1 MRDGHGWLEARYKAR
16 RLLRTGKN
24 ALGHDPVFLPILLR
38 LTPLGTSRQITD
50 HTELVIEGFPRSG
63 NTFTVFCLQ
72 DVAQNQLLLSSHVH
86 HPSQLKL
93 AVDRGV
99 PTVLVVRE
107 PVAALSSYLTF
118 GQHGRPADVFR
129 EYYLY
134 HRELIPYAD
143 RVLILDFEEIISDM
157 PAIIERIN
165 HRFSMVLPP
174 FDQSPENV
182 ARLFEEIARQHQL
195 VHPRLEPDYVVPRPT
210 MARREINE
218 RHRRE
223 LLDPGN
229 DALRLQCTSVYEY
242 FSEKASAQRELFG
255 KVEPARDI
263 SVMRKQRPLPSA
275 AAAEEV
281 HPSNG

>member
-1 MRDGHGWLEARYKAR
+1 MEPFSGSPEELSEDIATIPRWGADKQRGRRYARRPRLARGPLKAR

-63 NTFTVFCLQ
+63 NTFTVLCLQ

-165 HRFSMVLPP
+165 CRFSMVLPP

-182 ARLFEEIARQHQL
+182 DSTVRG
-195 VHPRLEPDYVVPRPT
+195 DRPT
-210 MARREINE
+210 PPTR
-218 RHRRE
+218 
-223 LLDPGN
+223 PSP
-229 DALRLQCTSVYEY
+229 TS
-242 FSEKASAQRELFG
+242 SRTT
-255 KVEPARDI
+255 
-263 SVMRKQRPLPSA
+263 
-275 AAAEEV
+275 
-281 HPSNG
+281 